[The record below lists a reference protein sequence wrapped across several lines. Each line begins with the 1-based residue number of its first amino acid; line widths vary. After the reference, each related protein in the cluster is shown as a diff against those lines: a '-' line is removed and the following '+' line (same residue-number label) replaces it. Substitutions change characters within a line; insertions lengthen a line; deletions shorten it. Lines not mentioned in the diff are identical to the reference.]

1 MGIRHLGRQRAL
13 QLLYAL
19 EFAAPGAI
27 FLEVERLFLMA
38 DVSRRRGWGPFARR
52 LAETAYT
59 RREDLDEAILPLLRK
74 WTLDRLPWIDRLC
87 LRMALCEL
95 RYFPDIPLRVTLNE
109 YIDLARL
116 YSTDESPQYVNA
128 MLDQLSRD
136 FQHKDF
142 QANEPDSES
151 EEEAGTGAGD
161 AKSPKREPKREP
173 KAEPKN
179 GPEKKVSPAPPQR
192 KIQPSLDLFKKRPE

>member
-19 EFAAPGAI
+19 EFAAPGEP
-27 FLEVERLFLMA
+27 FLDVERLYLMA
-38 DVSRRRGWGPFARR
+38 DTSRRRGWGPFARR

-59 RREDLDEAILPLLRK
+59 QREELDEAILPLLRK

-95 RYFPDIPLRVTLNE
+95 RNFPDIPLRVTINE

-142 QANEPDSES
+142 QTNEPETDTGDEPGL
-151 EEEAGTGAGD
+151 EAEVEQL
-161 AKSPKREPKREP
+161 PKKE
-173 KAEPKN
+173 
-179 GPEKKVSPAPPQR
+179 PEKEKPLAKPQR
-192 KIQPSLDLFKKRPE
+192 KIQPSLDVFKKRPE